1 MEMEVKLTID
11 VGLLGM
17 DRNHSHGSIVDLIS
31 KGSEDRA
38 GMPQRVRCRET
49 RARVGMSGG

>member
-1 MEMEVKLTID
+1 MEVKLTID
-11 VGLLGM
+11 VGLLDM